1 MVDVT
6 DANATNKTIIT
17 KDQLTKDI
25 QLKEGVGILKALII
39 TKGK

>member
-1 MVDVT
+1 MLDVT
-6 DANATNKTIIT
+6 ENNATNKTTIG
-17 KDQLTKDI
+17 KEQLTKDI